1 MPGVRP
7 MSGKWFANRGQAIQ
21 TIAAITSACVAVA
34 AFVLRNNNYVP
45 KASFVMYVSGGA
57 FLLLAGILIGRRSRS
72 APPSS
77 GLPASSAET
86 WHGGNTTA
94 AGGNATATGGNVSV
108 YVHPTGA
115 AMVTPPPPAAKDLPK
130 PNLICASSK
139 NVTVERSVGDT
150 WVENIDGALPA
161 VVAVISNRAT
171 EGDVAIAREVKAQ
184 MIFYND
190 EGGECF
196 HGTGAWLGLF
206 RNVADFSP
214 GASQKLLLALDN
226 DPHSIAAISNTN
238 ERPLPRSA
246 RAQIRALESS
256 RQTVEVLALPVLCDV
271 TLLATSGAVLGN
283 FAMQICRKG
292 NALSCTPTE
301 ALE

>member
-1 MPGVRP
+1 MRRGGRVRSQEQQLRAEGIICHVRLRGSVSP
-7 MSGKWFANRGQAIQ
+7 AGGYFDWEEVSVGPTVFGPARIVSRNVARRKYNGGGRQRDGNRRERQRIC
-21 TIAAITSACVAVA
+21 T
-34 AFVLRNNNYVP
+34 P
-45 KASFVMYVSGGA
+45 DGG
-57 FLLLAGILIGRRSRS
+57 GHGH
-72 APPSS
+72 
-77 GLPASSAET
+77 SSATRRER
-86 WHGGNTTA
+86 
-94 AGGNATATGGNVSV
+94 
-108 YVHPTGA
+108 P
-115 AMVTPPPPAAKDLPK
+115 PK